1 MLVSLGDKVWLVGHN
16 KVTTLGANLQA
27 FIKSKTWDGYTI
39 SGTLR
44 VVSPG
49 IVTRVQQLG
58 SKYLAPTWDQ
68 KAYNVSPNAWDG
80 ANFIGQ
86 AAVYLF
92 DKPLVIQGTGTNG
105 VYTGPVCITFQTS
118 WDH

>member
-86 AAVYLF
+86 TAV
-92 DKPLVIQGTGTNG
+92 
-105 VYTGPVCITFQTS
+105 GPVCITFQTS
-118 WDH
+118 WDHYGV